1 MVFPPPG
8 IARQDWKIVR
18 ALGEYVGVTLPYSE
32 EEEMEERVQT
42 LVPLTL
48 NMDEVSHSKVR
59 GLPTA
64 VVSYVSWGCLSL
76 YTVVPRWIR
85 EIRGVFVYRSR
96 FGRALRGLPRVISIS
111 PLCLFLA
118 ASGHDLIRW
127 I

>member
-18 ALGEYVGVTLPYSE
+18 ALGEFVGVTLPYSE

-48 NMDEVSHSKVR
+48 NMDEVSRSSVRRKRFYYRVAHSVR
-59 GLPTA
+59 AAGPL
-64 VVSYVSWGCLSL
+64 LSEMTPQL
-76 YTVVPRWIR
+76 
-85 EIRGVFVYRSR
+85 
-96 FGRALRGLPRVISIS
+96 S
-111 PLCLFLA
+111 P
-118 ASGHDLIRW
+118 ASGMIGGHFSSSTNPVRRTTLRIE